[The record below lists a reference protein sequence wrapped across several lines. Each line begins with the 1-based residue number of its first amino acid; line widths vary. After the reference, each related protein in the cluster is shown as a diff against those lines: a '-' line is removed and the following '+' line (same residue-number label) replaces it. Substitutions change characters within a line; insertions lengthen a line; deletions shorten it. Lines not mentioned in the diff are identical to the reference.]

1 MTTRTRAR
9 RGKWV
14 AAILSLSVVA
24 AACGG
29 GGGGDSET
37 TDGGPTTPPSTG
49 VVGGEDPE
57 DLKPTPGG
65 ELVYS
70 LEGSNT
76 GGWCL
81 QEGQLA
87 ITGIQVARAVYDTLT
102 MPDKDGNIKPYLAES
117 ITANADNTEFVI
129 ELPEGVKFHDGTD
142 LDADIVRDNL
152 LAYAGKYEGRS
163 PLLFLF
169 VFGPYIKSIES
180 TGPLQVTVTTNDPW
194 PAFPWFLWGSSR
206 VGIMARAQLDDT
218 KTCNTNLIGTGGF
231 KLDSWDGG
239 TGDMVVS
246 KNDDYWQED
255 ADGVKL
261 PYLDQ
266 LTFVFAKPG
275 EDDGARVASL
285 RAGDF
290 DIIHTSSSLAIV
302 EIRKDVEDE
311 KLAAIESNRFGEV
324 SYIMLNGAKPP
335 FDNPIARQA
344 VAYASDRAE
353 ANRVLAENVPTL
365 AQGPFAP
372 GNVGYLEDAGYPEYD
387 LDKAKELVAQY
398 EAETGEP
405 LEFTYTHGAD
415 AEGNRQAQYLQQKMK
430 DAGIT
435 MNLKPIGDQTQII
448 NEAIGKNFQAIG
460 WRNHPGADP
469 DTQWVW
475 WHCDNAPPEPCTNPV
490 NFGGWNDPEINDLLE
505 RGRASTDPAE
515 KAEIYEELNREFAK
529 ELYNLWASYTLWT
542 VAYDPTVHGV
552 FGPPLPDGSEPLN
565 GLATGHSVLGL
576 WVEQ

>member
-1 MTTRTRAR
+1 MTTRSYAR
-9 RGKWV
+9 RSRLIA
-14 AAILSLSVVA
+14 AAITLGVVA

-29 GGGGDSET
+29 GGNGGSST
-37 TDGGPTTPPSTG
+37 TNQATTATTG
-49 VVGGEDPE
+49 VTGKTDPE
-57 DLKPTPGG
+57 NLTPQPGG

-70 LEGSNT
+70 MEGSNT

-81 QEGQLA
+81 AEAQLA

-102 MPDKDGNIKPYLAES
+102 MPDANGEIQPYLAES
-117 ITANADNTEFVI
+117 VTANADNTEFVI
-129 ELPEGVKFHDGTD
+129 TLPEGVTFHDGSP

-152 LAYAGKYEGRS
+152 LAYMGKYPTRS

-169 VFGPYIKSIES
+169 VFAPYIKSVES
-180 TGPLQVTVTTNDPW
+180 TGPLEVTVTTNEPW

-206 VGIMARAQLDDT
+206 VGIVARAQLDDEEA
-218 KTCNTNLIGTGGF
+218 CNTNIIGTGGF
-231 KLDSWDGG
+231 MLDSWDGAG
-239 TGDMVVS
+239 GDFVAV
-246 KNDDYWQED
+246 KNPDYWQTDSE
-255 ADGVKL
+255 GVQL
-261 PYLDQ
+261 PYLDK
-266 LTFVFAKPG
+266 LTFVFSKPG

-285 RAGDF
+285 RGGEF

-302 EIRKDVEDE
+302 EIRKDVANGD
-311 KLAAIESNRFGEV
+311 LAAIESNRFGEV
-324 SYIMLNGAKPP
+324 SYIMLNGAKAP

-344 VAYASDRAE
+344 VAYASDREE
-353 ANRVLAENVPTL
+353 ANRVLAEDVPTL

-372 GNVGYLEDAGYPEYD
+372 GNIGYLEDAGYPEYD
-387 LDKAKELVAQY
+387 PEKATQLVAQY
-398 EAETGEP
+398 EAETGEK

-415 AEGNRQAQYLQQKMK
+415 AEGTRQAQYLKQKM
-430 DAGIT
+430 DAVGIT
-435 MNLKPIGDQTQII
+435 VNLKPIGDQTQII

-475 WHCDNAPPEPCTNPV
+475 WHCDNEPPDPCTNPV

-505 RGRASTDPAE
+505 RGRASTDAAE

-542 VAYDPTVHGV
+542 IAYKPAVHGV
-552 FGPPLPDGSEPLN
+552 FGPPLPNGSEPLN

-576 WVEQ
+576 WVEH